1 MPTSFIRGMTIDEAV
16 IIADEFQNL
25 SFHELESIITRVG
38 VDSKIHFSGDLAQSD
53 LIKKS
58 EKDGAALFLKIL
70 GQMGSFQTI
79 NFGIDDIVRSNLVK
93 EYIVAKHN
101 LGLFQAE

>member
-1 MPTSFIRGMTIDEAV
+1 
-16 IIADEFQNL
+16 
-25 SFHELESIITRVG
+25 
-38 VDSKIHFSGDLAQSD
+38 
-53 LIKKS
+53 
-58 EKDGAALFLKIL
+58 LFLKIL
-70 GQMGSFQTI
+70 GQMESFQTI